1 MNPTQTVKGEKT
13 VQKQL
18 DEDLKE
24 VNEKYPLVTSYIKI
38 LKIKVA
44 LTTKQNTNKIVVL
57 SELNDIK
64 KLLELLEPKERAPT
78 IKECTLLR
86 DACTKSCREDFICF
100 SNCINAWENC
110 MRKAGAFR

>member
-1 MNPTQTVKGEKT
+1 MTVKRKKT
-13 VQKQL
+13 IQNQL
-18 DEDLKE
+18 DEELKKIS
-24 VNEKYPLVTSYIKI
+24 EKYPLVTSYIKI

-44 LTTKQNTNKIVVL
+44 LTTKKNTGQLVVL

-64 KLLELLEPKERAPT
+64 KLLELLEPKEKAPT
-78 IKECTLLR
+78 IKECSLFR
-86 DACTKSCREDFICF
+86 DACMKSCREDFICF